1 MENGRWELPN
11 AEMVAHQLVAVE
23 EQEDDQ
29 QVKERRIQELAL
41 QLLHDEAI
49 LAEG

>member
-1 MENGRWELPN
+1 
-11 AEMVAHQLVAVE
+11 MVAEELVAME
-23 EQEDDQ
+23 EQEEDQ
-29 QVKERRIQELAL
+29 EVKERRIQELAL